1 MCSEIA
7 IKIENLGKCYAIYEH
22 PRDRLKQFVLPRL
35 SKLINK
41 QPKNY
46 YRDFWALN
54 NVSFEVKKGETLGI
68 IGRNGSG
75 KSTLLQMICGTLTP
89 TTGSVYTQG
98 RVAAL
103 LELGSGFNPE
113 FTGRE
118 NVYLNGAILGISRT
132 EIDQR
137 LEDIIQFAEIGEFL
151 DQPVKTYSSGMVVRL
166 AFAVIAHVNADIL
179 VIDEALAVGDAFF
192 TQKCMRFL
200 RSFMQQGT
208 VIFVSHD
215 TSSVR
220 SLCDKAI
227 WIDQGKFIAIG
238 TAKAVCERYL
248 EAFFESVQGSGGS
261 RQKIMIKPELLLSQ
275 PLKDQRQDF
284 INSSN
289 LRNDIKLFQF
299 NPNALSFGKK
309 EAEIIDV
316 IFLDAENHPLSWIVG
331 GEHIVL
337 RIRAVA
343 HIAMQSIIMGFY
355 IKDRLGQI
363 LFGENTCLNYS
374 DNPQSCDANSK
385 ITAEFR
391 FQMPRLSAGDYSVC
405 PAIAHGSQHDHIHQ
419 HWIHD
424 ALFFRSESTSIA
436 TGILGLPMSS
446 IVLSIQS

>member
-1 MCSEIA
+1 MYSDIA
-7 IKIENLGKCYAIYEH
+7 IKVENLGKCYAIYEQ
-22 PRDRLKQFVLPRL
+22 PRDRLKQFLLPRL
-35 SKLINK
+35 NKLLNK
-41 QPKNY
+41 QSKKY
-46 YRDFWALN
+46 YREFWALN

-89 TTGSVYTQG
+89 TTGSIYTQG
-98 RVAAL
+98 RIAAL

-118 NVYLNGAILGISRT
+118 NVYLNSAILGLSRN

-137 LEDIIQFAEIGEFL
+137 LEDIIQFADIGEFV
-151 DQPVKTYSSGMVVRL
+151 DQPVKTYSSGMIVRL

-215 TSSVR
+215 TASVR
-220 SLCDKAI
+220 SLCNKAI
-227 WIDQGKFIAIG
+227 WIDQGKFIDIG
-238 TAKAVCERYL
+238 TPKAVCERYL
-248 EAFFESVQGSGGS
+248 EAFFESIQGSSGTIE
-261 RQKIMIKPELLLSQ
+261 KKTKPELSISQ
-275 PLKDQRQDF
+275 TIKDQRQDF
-284 INSSN
+284 INASN
-289 LRNDIKLFQF
+289 LRNDIRLFQF
-299 NPNALSFGKK
+299 NPDALSFGKK
-309 EAEIIDV
+309 EAEIMEV
-316 IFLDAENHPLSWIVG
+316 NFLDSENHPLSWIVG
-331 GEHIVL
+331 GEHVVL

-343 HIAMQSIIMGFY
+343 YVAMQSIIMGFY

-363 LFGENTCLNYS
+363 LFGDNTYLNYI
-374 DNPQSCDANSK
+374 DNPQSCFENNE

-405 PAIAHGSQHDHIHQ
+405 PAVAHGSQHEHIHQ
-419 HWIHD
+419 HWVHD
-424 ALFFRSESTSIA
+424 ALMFRSESTSIA
-436 TGILGLPMSS
+436 TGIIGLPMTS
-446 IVLSIQS
+446 ILLNIKS

>member
-46 YRDFWALN
+46 YREYWVLN
-54 NVSFEVKKGETLGI
+54 NVSFEVKKGETLAI

-89 TTGSVYTQG
+89 STGNVYTQG
-98 RVAAL
+98 RIAAL

-137 LEDIIQFAEIGEFL
+137 LEDIIQFADIGEFV

-215 TSSVR
+215 TASVR

-227 WIDQGKFIAIG
+227 WIDQGKFITIG
-238 TAKAVCERYL
+238 TPKAVCESYL
-248 EAFFESVQGSGGS
+248 EAFFESVQGSSGT
-261 RQKIMIKPELLLSQ
+261 RQEIIKKPELSLSQ

-284 INSSN
+284 INGSN
-289 LRNDIKLFQF
+289 VRNDIKLFQF

-316 IFLDAENHPLSWIVG
+316 IFLDAENRPLSWIVG

-343 HIAMQSIIMGFY
+343 HVAMQSIIMGFY

-363 LFGENTCLNYS
+363 LFGDNTCLNYA
-374 DNPQSCDANSK
+374 DNPQSCDANSE

-436 TGILGLPMSS
+436 TGILGLPMYS
-446 IVLSIQS
+446 ILLSIQS